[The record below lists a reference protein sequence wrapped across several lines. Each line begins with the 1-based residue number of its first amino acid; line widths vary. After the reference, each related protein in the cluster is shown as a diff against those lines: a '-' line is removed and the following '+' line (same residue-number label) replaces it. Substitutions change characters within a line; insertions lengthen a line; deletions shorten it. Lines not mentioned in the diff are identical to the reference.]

1 MMNTKPI
8 PIIITLAAAFISC
21 IMSIVQKV
29 DFSIFVTR
37 LTVVV
42 LIFMTLGTI
51 IKMVLDYS
59 FKVMEPPETMDE
71 ETPDI
76 SSIMADDEIEETESD
91 TEDYSPESEEGN

>member
-1 MMNTKPI
+1 MNTKPI

-91 TEDYSPESEEGN
+91 TEDYSPEPEERN